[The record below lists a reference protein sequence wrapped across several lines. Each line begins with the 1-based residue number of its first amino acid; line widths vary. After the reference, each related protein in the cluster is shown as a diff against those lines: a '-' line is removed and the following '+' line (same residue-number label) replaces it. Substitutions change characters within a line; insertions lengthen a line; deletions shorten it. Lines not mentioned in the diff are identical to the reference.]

1 MEKFLIGTSNHNSFG
16 SYHPSFHLFRLEFSC
31 NLSELNFII
40 YLCIRNIEKTYS
52 NIQHLAF
59 NNDSPNTG
67 NNKIQPQATIVFMIM
82 EQIFNKEQQEKA
94 QFILNHPLARLSD
107 LRSNEIKDLAVVWC
121 YYSGKIEGNTYTYV
135 ETEALL
141 KDDIT
146 SEKKYEDAKMLKN
159 LYNTFISELE
169 YINKGKNQE
178 VIDERTLFRVHQ
190 AISTGL
196 VSDEE
201 SGYLRTRGVRISGT
215 AYIPP
220 KNLHDIRAKLN
231 EILYQQEQYTNPLER
246 ADYLHCNI
254 AKLQPFID
262 GNKRTSRMVESIALM
277 NADIIPVYSSK
288 DADILNYRKGLIAFY
303 ETGDYSFYAGYFLD
317 KQVERIKEIE

>member
-1 MEKFLIGTSNHNSFG
+1 MKSIFNEEQQTKAVFI
-16 SYHPSFHLFRLEFSC
+16 LESPLAK
-31 NLSELNFII
+31 LSEL
-40 YLCIRNIEKTYS
+40 Y
-52 NIQHLAF
+52 
-59 NNDSPNTG
+59 
-67 NNKIQPQATIVFMIM
+67 
-82 EQIFNKEQQEKA
+82 
-94 QFILNHPLARLSD
+94 
-107 LRSNEIKDLAVVWC
+107 SNEIKDLAVVWC

-141 KDDIT
+141 KDGIT

-169 YINKGKNQE
+169 YINKGNNKE
-178 VIDERTLFRVHQ
+178 AIDERTLFRIYQ
-190 AISTGL
+190 SISIGL
-196 VSDEE
+196 VSNEE
-201 SGYLRTRGVRISGT
+201 SGSLRTRGVRISGT
-215 AYIPP
+215 EYIPP
-220 KNLHDIRAKLN
+220 KDLCDIRDKLN
-231 EILYQQEQYTNPLER
+231 AILCQQEQYTNPLER
-246 ADYLHCNI
+246 AVYLHCNI

-303 ETGDYSFYAGYFLD
+303 ETGDYSPYADYFLN

>member
-1 MEKFLIGTSNHNSFG
+1 MKSIFNEEQQTKAVFI
-16 SYHPSFHLFRLEFSC
+16 LESPLAK
-31 NLSELNFII
+31 LSEL
-40 YLCIRNIEKTYS
+40 Y
-52 NIQHLAF
+52 
-59 NNDSPNTG
+59 
-67 NNKIQPQATIVFMIM
+67 
-82 EQIFNKEQQEKA
+82 
-94 QFILNHPLARLSD
+94 
-107 LRSNEIKDLAVVWC
+107 SNEIKDLAVVWC

-141 KDDIT
+141 KDGIT

-169 YINKGKNQE
+169 YINKGNNKE
-178 VIDERTLFRVHQ
+178 AIDERTLFRIYQ
-190 AISTGL
+190 SISIGL
-196 VSDEE
+196 VSNEE
-201 SGYLRTRGVRISGT
+201 SGSLRTRGVRISGT
-215 AYIPP
+215 EYIPP
-220 KNLHDIRAKLN
+220 KDLCDIWAKLN
-231 EILYQQEQYTNPLER
+231 AILCQQEQYTNPLER
-246 ADYLHCNI
+246 AVYFHCNI

-303 ETGDYSFYAGYFLD
+303 ETGDYSPYADYFLN

>member
-1 MEKFLIGTSNHNSFG
+1 MKH
-16 SYHPSFHLFRLEFSC
+16 
-31 NLSELNFII
+31 
-40 YLCIRNIEKTYS
+40 
-52 NIQHLAF
+52 
-59 NNDSPNTG
+59 
-67 NNKIQPQATIVFMIM
+67 
-82 EQIFNKEQQEKA
+82 IFNEEQQEKA
-94 QFILNHPLARLSD
+94 RFVLNHPLAKLSD

-141 KDDIT
+141 KDGIT

-190 AISTGL
+190 SISTGL

-201 SGYLRTRGVRISGT
+201 SGYLS
-215 AYIPP
+215 
-220 KNLHDIRAKLN
+220 LHDIRAKLN
-231 EILYQQEQYTNPLER
+231 EILYQQEQYTNPLEQ
-246 ADYLHCNI
+246 AVYLHCNI

-277 NADIIPVYSSK
+277 NADIIPVYSSR

-303 ETGDYSFYAGYFLD
+303 ETGDYSPYADYFLN